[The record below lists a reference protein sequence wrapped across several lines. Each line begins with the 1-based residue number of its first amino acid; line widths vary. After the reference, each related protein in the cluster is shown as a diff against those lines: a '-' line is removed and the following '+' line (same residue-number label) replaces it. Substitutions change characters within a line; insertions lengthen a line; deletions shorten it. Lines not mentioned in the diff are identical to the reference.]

1 MSRRLAS
8 CYVCNQLSDEQIEF
22 TSAPLGETHFQNTS
36 KLYPRKFVYCANCVH
51 WTSSLID
58 SVVIQ
63 YESEYAESTYGSDV
77 KERYQRII
85 DLPIDRSDNRQ
96 RVKWITSAVSES
108 LSFMPGMRLLDVG
121 SGLGVFPHVMS
132 GLGWNVLGVEPNIHL
147 CLHLRNLR
155 EFGVHEGDLNSLGKG
170 ELFQL
175 ITLNKVLEHIQDP
188 IATLV
193 ETQRFLEPAGLLYLE
208 VPDGEEAS
216 RHGFGREEFFV
227 EHLHVFSM
235 LSAMSMVRRAGY
247 QMVKAAKVVE
257 PSGKF
262 TLRILAHLE

>member
-1 MSRRLAS
+1 MSEHLMS
-8 CYVCNQLSDEQIEF
+8 CYLCSQFSDEQVEF
-22 TSAPLGETHFQNTS
+22 TSPPVGETRFQNTL
-36 KLYPRKFVYCANCVH
+36 KLYPRRFTYCVNCVH

-58 SVVIQ
+58 SGVIQ
-63 YESEYAESTYGSDV
+63 YESEYAVSTYGSDLN
-77 KERYQRII
+77 ERYRRII
-85 DLPIDRSDNRQ
+85 NLPIDRSDNRQ
-96 RVKWITSAVSES
+96 RVEWITSAVSES
-108 LSFMPGMRLLDVG
+108 LNFEPGMRLLDVG

-155 EFGVHEGDLNSLGKG
+155 EFRVHEGDLNSLGEG
-170 ELFQL
+170 ELFHL
-175 ITLNKVLEHIQDP
+175 ITLNKVLEHVQNP

-193 ETQRFLEPAGLLYLE
+193 ETQRFLEPNGLLYLE

-216 RHGFGREEFFV
+216 RHGYGREEFFI

-235 LSAMSMVRRAGY
+235 FSAMSMVRRAGY
-247 QMVKAAKVVE
+247 QMLKATTAVE